1 MKFSDRD
8 IHAYDNAV
16 RSIEHQRKGTFTR
29 RRMLQASAATLG
41 ASLAAQFTPSTVYA
55 DVSGTIVH
63 FAASGKRLSNTLTAV
78 KPLFDKVFPN
88 VTLEVVSKP
97 VTEALTQVNTY
108 MGSKAVLLM
117 W

>member
-1 MKFSDRD
+1 MKYSDKD

-16 RSIEHQRKGTFTR
+16 RSIEHERKGEFTR
-29 RRMLQASAATLG
+29 RKMLKASAATLG
-41 ASLAAQFTPSTVYA
+41 ATLAAQFVPSTVYG

-88 VTLEVVSKP
+88 VKL
-97 VTEALTQVNTY
+97 
-108 MGSKAVLLM
+108 
-117 W
+117 